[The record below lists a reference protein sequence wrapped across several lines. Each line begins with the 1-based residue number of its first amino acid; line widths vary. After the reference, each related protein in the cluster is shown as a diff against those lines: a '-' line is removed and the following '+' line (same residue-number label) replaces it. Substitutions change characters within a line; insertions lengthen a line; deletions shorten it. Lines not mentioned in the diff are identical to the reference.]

1 MIPTWVVST
10 LVIFLGCIFA
20 CVIGSTLPD
29 YDPILVLYVLVLVI
43 ACTVAAVINKFPMLI
58 AFGIWTP
65 FPLPIPGFKS
75 FPTIAL
81 IIGWILLILLF
92 RLCLT
97 GYIRYIKSYNLFLL
111 LTFAWVPIRFLMN
124 PVHKLGASVE
134 GGSGVSGAVPYF
146 MYFFAGFL
154 MVVLGAVLNTR
165 ESVMS
170 FMRWSLI
177 IVFGVGLLLL
187 FCAFNPW
194 TEPYLVAM
202 GSFAAG
208 NMGDGIQRLVQL
220 PGYGIFLMEAAVCP
234 NLFNLKKRTSV
245 LLFVLGSAM
254 VILGGNRS
262 AVAAAIAAVPVI
274 LFLRRKSHALMFSVV
289 ISLVSILMLHI
300 YISSVEVKDISPLV
314 RSFGI
319 FESKIDEATGGS
331 ASANWRYAVWQSGIE
346 KIMEAP
352 MIGKG
357 FGNLPERID
366 PSGQQ
371 ATGQPD
377 FESLLAGG
385 EAHNGFI
392 TAAYGFGIPF
402 TLVLA
407 AFIIIRFF
415 SHARSALTTDKHDKE
430 LRDLHALLAGL
441 FASFPVI
448 IYTALDLS
456 QTMVWLYAGLGVI
469 LAQLKMRA
477 SSERSQAASQT
488 PGPLDNQP
496 YRYLPH
502 YSNR

>member
-1 MIPTWVVST
+1 
-10 LVIFLGCIFA
+10 
-20 CVIGSTLPD
+20 
-29 YDPILVLYVLVLVI
+29 
-43 ACTVAAVINKFPMLI
+43 
-58 AFGIWTP
+58 
-65 FPLPIPGFKS
+65 
-75 FPTIAL
+75 
-81 IIGWILLILLF
+81 
-92 RLCLT
+92 
-97 GYIRYIKSYNLFLL
+97 
-111 LTFAWVPIRFLMN
+111 
-124 PVHKLGASVE
+124 
-134 GGSGVSGAVPYF
+134 
-146 MYFFAGFL
+146 
-154 MVVLGAVLNTR
+154 
-165 ESVMS
+165 
-170 FMRWSLI
+170 
-177 IVFGVGLLLL
+177 
-187 FCAFNPW
+187 
-194 TEPYLVAM
+194 
-202 GSFAAG
+202 
-208 NMGDGIQRLVQL
+208 
-220 PGYGIFLMEAAVCP
+220 
-234 NLFNLKKRTSV
+234 
-245 LLFVLGSAM
+245 
-254 VILGGNRS
+254 
-262 AVAAAIAAVPVI
+262 
-274 LFLRRKSHALMFSVV
+274 
-289 ISLVSILMLHI
+289 
-300 YISSVEVKDISPLV
+300 
-314 RSFGI
+314 
-319 FESKIDEATGGS
+319 
-331 ASANWRYAVWQSGIE
+331 
-346 KIMEAP
+346 